1 MEFQLLTDPL
11 DFRDKT
17 RLLLADEAKNNLM
30 LGILNTVIDSPDA
43 YEDCRVMLVVDGDTA
58 VAAALI
64 TTPPQNLIVAADEPG
79 PALTVLADGVLEAGI
94 DVPRVIGVR
103 PVVDAFVEQRRNRIG
118 GSGRLVMAQ
127 GVYALDEVVPAP
139 VTPGH
144 ARRAGEPDGDRVY
157 EWTRAFSAEALPDE
171 PSNDAR
177 LRRAVDRRLRGEK
190 STGIWLWEVEGEPVS
205 MSAQS
210 GPTGSG
216 IRINAV
222 YTPPEHR
229 RNGFASALVAA
240 QSQALLDDGYRFCFL
255 FTDLSNTTSNKIYE
269 SIGYRRVADAALFE
283 FGEDRQVSQV
293 DPGSVNPTT

>member
-11 DFRDKT
+11 DFRDRT
-17 RLLLADEAKNNLM
+17 RVLLADEAKNNLM
-30 LGILNTVIDSPDA
+30 LGILNTVIDNPDL
-43 YEDCRVMLVVDGDTA
+43 YEDCRVMVVVDGDAA

-64 TTPPQNLIVAADEPG
+64 TTPPQNLIVAADQPG
-79 PALTVLADGVLEAGI
+79 HALTVLADGVLEAGI

-103 PVVDAFVEQRRNRIG
+103 PVVDAFVDYRRSRIG
-118 GSGRLVMAQ
+118 GTGRLVMAQ
-127 GVYALDEVVPAP
+127 GVYALEEVVPAS
-139 VTPGH
+139 VIPGY
-144 ARRAGEPDGDRVY
+144 ARRAGEPDGDRVF
-157 EWTRAFSAEALPDE
+157 EWTRAFLAEALPDE
-171 PSNDAR
+171 PGNDAR
-177 LRRAVDRRLRGEK
+177 LRRALDRRLRGEK

-205 MSAQS
+205 MSAHS

-222 YTPPEHR
+222 YTPPGHR

-255 FTDLSNTTSNKIYE
+255 FTDLANATSNKIYE

-283 FGEDRQVSQV
+283 LGED
-293 DPGSVNPTT
+293 